1 MIIYIDG
8 IFDIFHY
15 GHIESFRKCKELY
28 PTANLIVGV
37 ISDHVAT
44 NYKRKPIYCEKH
56 RYALVEN
63 SKYVDKIIKDPPL
76 VITKKFMEQHNISK
90 ILHIFSN
97 NRDGNNQEHF
107 FLIQNRLAHL
117 RNLNIVKKSAQ
128 LLLLIIFYSNYIMI
142 KYKIEML

>member
-90 ILHIFSN
+90 ILHSFSN

-107 FLIQNRLAHL
+107 FSYPKSIGAFTEFEYCKEISTTTIIN
-117 RNLNIVKKSAQ
+117 NILQQ
-128 LLLLIIFYSNYIMI
+128 LHHD
-142 KYKIEML
+142 